1 MSITTLV
8 FQDELLG
15 YILSYFYKLLRALFL
30 SRFFVEFFLK
40 AVYLISMVEKI
51 PSNLWSSDSQKMHL
65 WVKNWMYTLFFE
77 TPQSKHSLKFFASP
91 PRVRGITNFPWLHFI
106 KSLFP
111 RLAEKGRGEKTIN
124 QLNNMTMIW
133 NNRLFMLYM
142 IHNFFRFDYFTVL
155 LIKYLSC
162 IVVVILLSILC
173 KHDNL
178 ILKLYQI
185 EMATVA
191 KNGFLL
197 ADSKFEV
204 YQEWEI
210 KKLW

>member
-1 MSITTLV
+1 
-8 FQDELLG
+8 
-15 YILSYFYKLLRALFL
+15 
-30 SRFFVEFFLK
+30 
-40 AVYLISMVEKI
+40 
-51 PSNLWSSDSQKMHL
+51 
-65 WVKNWMYTLFFE
+65 
-77 TPQSKHSLKFFASP
+77 
-91 PRVRGITNFPWLHFI
+91 
-106 KSLFP
+106 
-111 RLAEKGRGEKTIN
+111 
-124 QLNNMTMIW
+124 
-133 NNRLFMLYM
+133 MLYM

-204 YQEWEI
+204 YQE
-210 KKLW
+210 

>member
-1 MSITTLV
+1 
-8 FQDELLG
+8 
-15 YILSYFYKLLRALFL
+15 
-30 SRFFVEFFLK
+30 
-40 AVYLISMVEKI
+40 
-51 PSNLWSSDSQKMHL
+51 
-65 WVKNWMYTLFFE
+65 
-77 TPQSKHSLKFFASP
+77 
-91 PRVRGITNFPWLHFI
+91 
-106 KSLFP
+106 
-111 RLAEKGRGEKTIN
+111 
-124 QLNNMTMIW
+124 
-133 NNRLFMLYM
+133 MLYM

-155 LIKYLSC
+155 LIKYLSY

-204 YQEWEI
+204 YQE
-210 KKLW
+210 